1 MDFASACSD
10 FVRWARGGDRPV
22 IPFDRSDR
30 IKAQERASN
39 TACEV
44 VSRVSWCIDM
54 DLPNS
59 WRNSQPKC
67 LLFSQTSKAMVS
79 AFMRLSEVLLEST

>member
-44 VSRVSWCIDM
+44 VSSVSCFIDM
-54 DLPNS
+54 DGPTEFMA
-59 WRNSQPKC
+59 Q
-67 LLFSQTSKAMVS
+67 FGAQVF
-79 AFMRLSEVLLEST
+79 AFQSDIEGNGVGPHASI